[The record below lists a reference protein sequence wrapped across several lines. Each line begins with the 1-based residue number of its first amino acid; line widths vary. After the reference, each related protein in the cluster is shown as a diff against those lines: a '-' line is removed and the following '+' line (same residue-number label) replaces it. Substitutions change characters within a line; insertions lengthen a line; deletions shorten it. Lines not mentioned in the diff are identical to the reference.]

1 MNKTDWLSHAQFFI
15 ELGRAGLEPA
25 QPCGQRILSPSRLP
39 IPPPAHTKSQNQ
51 TSVSTYLY
59 YFIFFRWF
67 VPENNMLWDLI
78 NNKNLKT
85 PWVKF
90 KHSPESEIW
99 FANFLL
105 GCGQGKTPWLN
116 TVYLF
121 GSSIENDAFWYY
133 FKSWQ
138 VHLHARPG
146 SLSTAPFPI
155 SPSSMP
161 KSGSEGPCLANTPTT
176 PSLWYLL
183 LEVWLLPQFFI

>member
-85 PWVKF
+85 PW
-90 KHSPESEIW
+90 
-99 FANFLL
+99 
-105 GCGQGKTPWLN
+105 LN